1 MLLIFAKNDQ
11 TFPAE
16 DHNKMKD
23 FYPKAKTLIIAGHGH
38 SDTLFKPDKEL
49 KIIKEYLERSGLR

>member
-1 MLLIFAKNDQ
+1 MLLIFAENDQ
-11 TFPAE
+11 IFPTE
-16 DHNKMKD
+16 DHKKMND
-23 FYPKAKTLIIAGHGH
+23 FYPKAQTLTIAVHGH